1 MSALRGK
8 ARYFSDLIRQ
18 LALTATYSTCQAQ
31 ESCVLNRLGIRSRVL
46 LLALVPAGL
55 MALVLGSYFTWLQ
68 QNELQTQLLQ
78 RGKMIAEQLAPL
90 VAPALVRHDP
100 AQLERIAAQALEQSD
115 VRAVAFLGPERN
127 NLAHAGPSML
137 NQAPAGGG
145 TELLQR
151 TGQDATRYLLP
162 VFGHHRDLAGERIL
176 GEADRLLGWVEIELS
191 HDGTLLRGY
200 RSLFTSLLLI
210 FFGML
215 ATALLA
221 LRMTRTIN
229 GPISQIKHAVTQL
242 KDGNLEE
249 RLPVMGSHEM
259 DELAAGINRMAE
271 TLQGAHEELQHSID
285 QATEDVRQ
293 NLETI
298 EIQNIELDMARKE
311 ALEASRIKSEFLAN
325 MSHEIRTPLNGILGF
340 THLLQKSE
348 LTPRQLDYLGT
359 IEKSASSLLGI
370 INEILDFSKIEAG
383 KLVLDSIPFNLRDLI
398 QDTLTIL
405 APAAHAKQLELIS
418 LVYRD
423 TPLSLVGDPLR
434 LKQILTNL
442 VSNAIKFTREG
453 TIVTRAMLEE
463 ENDDSVQLRI
473 CVQDTGIGLSSQDVR
488 ALFQAFS
495 QADNSLSRQP
505 GGTGLGLVISKRL
518 IEQMGGEIGVDST
531 PGEGS
536 QFWVSLR
543 LPRARDDA
551 EDLPLQSLVERRV
564 AIVDA
569 HELARQALEHQLEDC
584 GLGVT
589 SFTSIDP
596 LLHAVA
602 AARMAGEP
610 FTLAVMGVNLDSVS
624 PERLGQYIQQ
634 LQRLD
639 CQALVLCPTTEQ
651 ALYHPYLP
659 NAHSQLQ
666 AKPACTRKLRRALL
680 ELVQPRRTFSETKVA
695 SEQPLP
701 KVLCVDDNPA
711 NLLLVQTLLED
722 LGADVLAVDSGYAA
736 VQAVQD
742 EHFDLV
748 LMDVQMPGM
757 DGRECTEQ
765 IRQWESSQ
773 NGPPL
778 PIVALTAHAMANEK
792 RALLHSGM
800 DDYLTKPISE
810 RQLAQVV
817 LKWTG
822 LSLGAPHQ
830 ERALERIADSSEL
843 KVLDPEEGL
852 RLAAGKPDLA
862 ADMLAML
869 LASLE
874 ADREAIRAAR
884 EAADRN
890 GMIERVH
897 RLNGAS
903 RYCGVPQLRAA
914 CQRSETL
921 LKQNDP
927 LALRALDE
935 LDRAIIRLTAQ
946 ARLSA

>member
-1 MSALRGK
+1 M
-8 ARYFSDLIRQ
+8 
-18 LALTATYSTCQAQ
+18 
-31 ESCVLNRLGIRSRVL
+31 LNRLGIRSRVL
-46 LLALVPAGL
+46 LLALLPAGL

-68 QNELQTQLLQ
+68 QSELQTQLLQ
-78 RGKMIAEQLAPL
+78 RGKMVAEHLAPL
-90 VAPALVRHDP
+90 VAPTLVRHDP
-100 AQLERIAAQALEQSD
+100 AQLERIAAQALEQAD
-115 VRAVAFLGPERN
+115 VRAVAFLGPDRD

-145 TELLQR
+145 TALLQR
-151 TGQDATRYLLP
+151 TGSDATRYLLP
-162 VFGHHRDLAGERIL
+162 VFGHHRDLTGERIP
-176 GEADRLLGWVEIELS
+176 GEADRLLGWVDIELS

-210 FFGML
+210 FCGL
-215 ATALLA
+215 VATALLA
-221 LRMTRTIN
+221 LRMSRTIN
-229 GPISQIKHAVTQL
+229 DPIGQIKHAVTQL

-249 RLPVMGSHEM
+249 RLPVMGSYEM

-271 TLQGAHEELQHSID
+271 TLHNAHEELQHSID

-405 APAAHAKQLELIS
+405 APAAHAKQLELVS

-463 ENDDSVQLRI
+463 EHEDSVQLRI
-473 CVQDTGIGLSSQDVR
+473 CVQDTGIGLSNQDVR

-543 LPRARDDA
+543 LPKARDDA

-584 GLGVT
+584 GLRVST
-589 SFTSIDP
+589 FNSIDP

-680 ELVQPRRTFSETKVA
+680 ELVQPRRSSEAKV
-695 SEQPLP
+695 SSDRPLP

-711 NLLLVQTLLED
+711 NLLLVQTLLD
-722 LGADVLAVDSGYAA
+722 DMGADVLAVDSGYAA
-736 VQAVQD
+736 VQAVQN

-765 IRQWESSQ
+765 IRQWETSQ
-773 NGPPL
+773 GGAPL

-822 LSLGAPHQ
+822 LNLSAPHN
-830 ERALERIADSSEL
+830 ERAPQRMAESSEL

-927 LALRALDE
+927 EAPRALDE
-935 LDRAIIRLTAQ
+935 LDRAIIRLSAQ